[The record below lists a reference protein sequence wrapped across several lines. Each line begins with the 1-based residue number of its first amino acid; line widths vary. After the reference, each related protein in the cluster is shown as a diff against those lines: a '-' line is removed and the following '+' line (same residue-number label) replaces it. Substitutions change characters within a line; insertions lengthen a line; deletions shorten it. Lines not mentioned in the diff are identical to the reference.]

1 MKEMVYKP
9 KGERVLLYHGV
20 YLDHDYYVISMGTHP
35 CAYVKLIN
43 ENPEVAENVPC
54 HGGITYNE
62 KYLRL
67 PDGEI
72 KGNFIGWDYAH
83 SGDYMGY
90 YGETHSYEWDGQRY
104 TTEYIVNE
112 CLEVIGNLIWRFE
125 K

>member
-1 MKEMVYKP
+1 MEMVYKP

-20 YLDHDYYVISMGTHP
+20 YFNHDYYVLSMGTHP
-35 CAYVKLIN
+35 CAYVKLLD
-43 ENPEVAENVPC
+43 ENPKVAEGVPC

-67 PDGEI
+67 PDKEI

-83 SGDYMGY
+83 YGDYMGY
-90 YGETHSYEWDGQRY
+90 YEDTYGYERVGTRY

-112 CLEVIGNLIWRFE
+112 CLEVIDKLIWRCGE
-125 K
+125 